1 MFSHAL
7 YLYDKERL
15 NVTVPEANNDLNSIT
30 PGFESM
36 TSTLTVEQDR
46 QLQLFLV
53 RRLRKGAIYT
63 GTGNFSGMD
72 FSLGDMSH
80 SPAVC
85 FYILLLCGTT
95 SIGSPRQIVICL
107 LSTGESNLEVFRP
120 ELTQFCEGL
129 AANMSS
135 LANARVV
142 LSSTAED
149 GEIETPDRPF
159 GGVNHLITF
168 YIVISSN
175 VLDTATHV
183 LSMASN
189 IQQSC
194 VILTQKLADLYFH
207 QPGRSIGRTILARQ
221 QDAIYVK
228 DISSL
233 SGELCRWHSVCIMY
247 VCRVL
252 EMLGAN
258 VAFLLQ
264 LAQQN
269 GRLRTEDDKEPR
281 LAEDIQRFLSAC
293 TVAECLGSQPSQ
305 PPVAL
310 LREGVVRGLEVNAY
324 CRDWGLLLLEHSH
337 SAEPWRIRRAMEAF
351 KLKVFI

>member
-1 MFSHAL
+1 
-7 YLYDKERL
+7 
-15 NVTVPEANNDLNSIT
+15 
-30 PGFESM
+30 M

-129 AANMSS
+129 AASMSS
-135 LANARVV
+135 
-142 LSSTAED
+142 
-149 GEIETPDRPF
+149 
-159 GGVNHLITF
+159 
-168 YIVISSN
+168 
-175 VLDTATHV
+175 
-183 LSMASN
+183 
-189 IQQSC
+189 
-194 VILTQKLADLYFH
+194 
-207 QPGRSIGRTILARQ
+207 
-221 QDAIYVK
+221 VK
-228 DISSL
+228 EISSL

-310 LREGVVRGLEVNAY
+310 FREGEVRGLEVNAY

-351 KLKVFI
+351 KLKAALLSQHGSVSSCFLLAREINKRFESTFCRDSFLAACTLKTIKDMNVLKRLLKQAEMDHYSLYRAYSFLWQSGNSDVLLNHAKTEGSSAPDVIAALEEHLSTVSGAA

>member
-1 MFSHAL
+1 
-7 YLYDKERL
+7 
-15 NVTVPEANNDLNSIT
+15 
-30 PGFESM
+30 M

-129 AANMSS
+129 AASMSS
-135 LANARVV
+135 
-142 LSSTAED
+142 
-149 GEIETPDRPF
+149 
-159 GGVNHLITF
+159 
-168 YIVISSN
+168 
-175 VLDTATHV
+175 
-183 LSMASN
+183 
-189 IQQSC
+189 
-194 VILTQKLADLYFH
+194 
-207 QPGRSIGRTILARQ
+207 
-221 QDAIYVK
+221 VK
-228 DISSL
+228 EISSL

-310 LREGVVRGLEVNAY
+310 LKEGEVRGLEVNAY

-351 KLKVFI
+351 KLKTIKDMNMLKRLLKQAETDHYSLYRAYSFLWQSGNSDVLLNHAKTEGSSAPDVIAALEEHLSTVSAAA